1 MARRVRFF
9 DSLRGLSVLSMA
21 GFHLCYDLRYL
32 AGLSLPWFQGTF
44 QDVWRASI
52 SWVFLFLAG
61 VMSSYSRNNYRRAA
75 KYGLFALA
83 IFAVTAI
90 AAVDDAISFGIIFC
104 MAACTLVTAIL
115 ETLRI
120 RPGGL
125 VAGAACVAAFLTL
138 LHVPTG
144 YLDLGFTRMTLP
156 QELYATP
163 WLSWL
168 GFPGPGFV
176 SGDYYPVLP
185 YLLMYLAGDSAG
197 PSLKDSFCSGR
208 IRDLGLRPLE
218 WLGRHALLVYAAH
231 QPVLLFVASLVSGR
245 SLL

>member
-9 DSLRGLSVLSMA
+9 DSLRGLSVLSMV

-32 AGLSLPWFQGTF
+32 TGLSLPWFQGTF
-44 QDVWRASI
+44 QDIWRATI

-61 VMSSYSRNNYRRAA
+61 AMSSYSRNNYRRAA

-83 IFAVTAI
+83 IFAVTTI

-120 RPGGL
+120 RPRGL
-125 VAGAACVAAFLTL
+125 VAAAGCVAAFLAL
-138 LHVPTG
+138 LHVPSG
-144 YLDLGFTRMTLP
+144 YLDFGFTRMTLP

-185 YLLMYLAGDSAG
+185 YLLMYLAGASAG

-218 WLGRHALLVYAAH
+218 WLGRHALLVYAVH
-231 QPVLLFVASLVSGR
+231 QPVLLVVASLVSGR

>member
-1 MARRVRFF
+1 M
-9 DSLRGLSVLSMA
+9 
-21 GFHLCYDLRYL
+21 
-32 AGLSLPWFQGTF
+32 
-44 QDVWRASI
+44 
-52 SWVFLFLAG
+52 
-61 VMSSYSRNNYRRAA
+61 
-75 KYGLFALA
+75 
-83 IFAVTAI
+83 
-90 AAVDDAISFGIIFC
+90 
-104 MAACTLVTAIL
+104 
-115 ETLRI
+115 
-120 RPGGL
+120 
-125 VAGAACVAAFLTL
+125 AGAACVAAFLAL

-156 QELYATP
+156 KELYATP

-185 YLLMYLAGDSAG
+185 YLLMYLAGASAG

-231 QPVLLFVASLVSGR
+231 QPVLLVVASLVSGR

>member
-9 DSLRGLSVLSMA
+9 DSLRGLSVLSMV

-44 QDVWRASI
+44 QDIWRATI

-75 KYGLFALA
+75 KYALFALV

-125 VAGAACVAAFLTL
+125 LAGAACVAAFLAL
-138 LHVPTG
+138 LHVPSGTSTLVSRG
-144 YLDLGFTRMTLP
+144 WPYHKSSMRPLG
-156 QELYATP
+156 
-163 WLSWL
+163 SL
-168 GFPGPGFV
+168 GLGSQV
-176 SGDYYPVLP
+176 
-185 YLLMYLAGDSAG
+185 
-197 PSLKDSFCSGR
+197 
-208 IRDLGLRPLE
+208 RDLFRATTTRFSPTCSCT
-218 WLGRHALLVYAAH
+218 LLAPA
-231 QPVLLFVASLVSGR
+231 QAPR
-245 SLL
+245 

>member
-9 DSLRGLSVLSMA
+9 DSLRGLSVLSMV

-125 VAGAACVAAFLTL
+125 VAGAACVAAFLAL

-144 YLDLGFTRMTLP
+144 YLDLGFTRMTYHKSSMRP
-156 QELYATP
+156 
-163 WLSWL
+163 L
-168 GFPGPGFV
+168 GSPGLGSQV
-176 SGDYYPVLP
+176 
-185 YLLMYLAGDSAG
+185 
-197 PSLKDSFCSGR
+197 
-208 IRDLGLRPLE
+208 RDLFRATTTRFSPTCSCT
-218 WLGRHALLVYAAH
+218 LLAPAQV
-231 QPVLLFVASLVSGR
+231 PR
-245 SLL
+245 

>member
-9 DSLRGLSVLSMA
+9 DSLRGLSVLSMV

-125 VAGAACVAAFLTL
+125 VAGAACVAAFLAL

-156 QELYATP
+156 QEL
-163 WLSWL
+163 
-168 GFPGPGFV
+168 
-176 SGDYYPVLP
+176 
-185 YLLMYLAGDSAG
+185 
-197 PSLKDSFCSGR
+197 
-208 IRDLGLRPLE
+208 
-218 WLGRHALLVYAAH
+218 
-231 QPVLLFVASLVSGR
+231 
-245 SLL
+245 

>member
-9 DSLRGLSVLSMA
+9 DSLRGLSVLSMV

-125 VAGAACVAAFLTL
+125 VAGAACVAAFLAL

-144 YLDLGFTRMTLP
+144 YLDLGFTRMP
-156 QELYATP
+156 YHKSSMRP
-163 WLSWL
+163 L
-168 GFPGPGFV
+168 G
-176 SGDYYPVLP
+176 
-185 YLLMYLAGDSAG
+185 
-197 PSLKDSFCSGR
+197 SLGLGSQV
-208 IRDLGLRPLE
+208 RDLFQATTTRFSPTCSCT
-218 WLGRHALLVYAAH
+218 LLAPA
-231 QPVLLFVASLVSGR
+231 QAPR
-245 SLL
+245 

>member
-9 DSLRGLSVLSMA
+9 DSLRGLSVLSMV

-44 QDVWRASI
+44 QNIWRATI

-75 KYGLFALA
+75 KYGLFAFA
-83 IFAVTAI
+83 IFAVTTI

-120 RPGGL
+120 RPRGL
-125 VAGAACVAAFLTL
+125 VAAVGCVAAFLAL
-138 LHVPTG
+138 LYVPSG
-144 YLDLGFTRMTLP
+144 YLDFGFTRMTLP
-156 QELYATP
+156 QEALCDPLALLP
-163 WLSWL
+163 WVPRSRICFGRLL
-168 GFPGPGFV
+168 PGSP
-176 SGDYYPVLP
+176 LP
-185 YLLMYLAGDSAG
+185 AHV
-197 PSLKDSFCSGR
+197 PCR
-208 IRDLGLRPLE
+208 RQRRPLAE
-218 WLGRHALLVYAAH
+218 GLLL
-231 QPVLLFVASLVSGR
+231 QRTRQGPWP
-245 SLL
+245 

>member
-9 DSLRGLSVLSMA
+9 DSLRGLSVLSMV

-44 QDVWRASI
+44 QNIWRATI

-75 KYGLFALA
+75 KYGLFAFA
-83 IFAVTAI
+83 IFAVTTI

-120 RPGGL
+120 RPRGL
-125 VAGAACVAAFLTL
+125 VAATGCIAAFLAL
-138 LHVPTG
+138 LYVPSG
-144 YLDLGFTRMTLP
+144 YLDFGFTRMTLP

-185 YLLMYLAGDSAG
+185 YLLMYLSGASFNALWKGRGYPERLRG
-197 PSLKDSFCSGR
+197 PVC
-208 IRDLGLRPLE
+208 RPLE
-218 WLGRHALLVYAAH
+218 FVGRHALAFYVAH
-231 QPVLLFVASLVSGR
+231 QPLILAALWLALGA
-245 SLL
+245 

>member
-9 DSLRGLSVLSMA
+9 DSLRGLSVLSMV

-120 RPGGL
+120 RPGAL
-125 VAGAACVAAFLTL
+125 
-138 LHVPTG
+138 
-144 YLDLGFTRMTLP
+144 
-156 QELYATP
+156 
-163 WLSWL
+163 WL
-168 GFPGPGFV
+168 
-176 SGDYYPVLP
+176 
-185 YLLMYLAGDSAG
+185 A
-197 PSLKDSFCSGR
+197 
-208 IRDLGLRPLE
+208 
-218 WLGRHALLVYAAH
+218 RHALPPFLRCCTYPQAT
-231 QPVLLFVASLVSGR
+231 STLVSRG
-245 SLL
+245 

>member
-9 DSLRGLSVLSMA
+9 DSLRGLSVLSMV

-44 QDVWRASI
+44 QDVWRATI

-90 AAVDDAISFGIIFC
+90 VAVDDAISFGIIFC

-125 VAGAACVAAFLTL
+125 VAGAACVAAFLCAAARTL
-138 LHVPTG
+138 RLPRPWFHADDPTTRALCDPLALLAWVPRSGICFGRLLPGSPLPAHVPCW
-144 YLDLGFTRMTLP
+144 R
-156 QELYATP
+156 Q
-163 WLSWL
+163 
-168 GFPGPGFV
+168 
-176 SGDYYPVLP
+176 
-185 YLLMYLAGDSAG
+185 
-197 PSLKDSFCSGR
+197 R
-208 IRDLGLRPLE
+208 RPLAE
-218 WLGRHALLVYAAH
+218 GLLL
-231 QPVLLFVASLVSGR
+231 QRPCQR
-245 SLL
+245 PWP

>member
-9 DSLRGLSVLSMA
+9 DSLRGLSVLSMV

-125 VAGAACVAAFLTL
+125 VAGAACVAAFLAL

-156 QELYATP
+156 RALCDPLALLAWVP
-163 WLSWL
+163 RSGICFGRLL
-168 GFPGPGFV
+168 PGSP
-176 SGDYYPVLP
+176 LP
-185 YLLMYLAGDSAG
+185 AHV
-197 PSLKDSFCSGR
+197 PCWR
-208 IRDLGLRPLE
+208 QRRPLAE
-218 WLGRHALLVYAAH
+218 GLLL
-231 QPVLLFVASLVSGR
+231 QRPCQGPWP
-245 SLL
+245 